1 VFARVI
7 ILWLVLL
14 LRAQA
19 ATQSVIVN
27 YDDHSSQTF
36 QYLAETKSNLI
47 VEIAGQPVFLPWTNI
62 VSLQFYSA
70 AARSAAEA
78 PVRSKPEKPVAHES
92 PANQI
97 NAAIERWGLVCLA
110 VLFFLRALCRFRT
123 EGEFYEHRIALVVYL
138 GMLAVLVAGGIAGW
152 GNGCLQMVALA
163 LVLFFGKFYTNQDL
177 VERRSGL
184 YFWLA
189 VLVLA
194 VLAGAGMGF
203 AIWSQSE
210 KLIRPGTAMILGA
223 IAASLWPLYQLAK
236 YLDVSVGDFIGGLRA
251 DMLLSEGAF
260 AEKNKPK
267 VHIPSDRL
275 LLHWREN
282 GMTKKAWQTA
292 RQYLL
297 DDPAAFPIWLFAMET
312 AALHLKKTDEAV
324 AILRRLWHCKNFSAD
339 QQNIALMKMQDLA
352 MKVGFQLSEKDFH
365 QPPVAKPEK
374 PLAKIL
380 ELRQKGRFAEAESML
395 LVLVEKEPD
404 NPAVFTQLIR
414 LYAEDLK
421 LRGKAQ
427 LWISNAEEH
436 LPAYHVDFLRNSLE
450 EWICSA
456 STPSIGSTG
465 ALPCQLKAEPSG
477 KLVLKS
483 YNTTS
488 EPAESSVEDCLQRQR
503 IQAKPKISNE
513 RYKPPRDKMDEMV
526 ADRRYGTAEEM
537 LKMELKAKPENFDL
551 WLRYAEVHGL
561 HCGNIRA
568 AEKVIEQMFQLRV
581 FSEEQMQAA
590 RAKLKEWRV
599 KHPVRLSG
607 W

>member
-1 VFARVI
+1 MFARLI

-110 VLFFLRALCRFRT
+110 VLFFLRALWRFRT

-184 YFWLA
+184 FFWLV

-203 AIWSQSE
+203 LIWSQSE

-251 DMLLSEGAF
+251 DMIFSEGAF
-260 AEKNKPK
+260 AEKSKTK
-267 VHIPSDRL
+267 VHLPSDL
-275 LLHWREN
+275 LLQHWREN

-292 RQYLL
+292 RKHLL
-297 DDPAAFPIWLFAMET
+297 DDPAALPIWLFAMET
-312 AALHLKKTDEAV
+312 AALHLKKPDEAV
-324 AILRRLWHCKNFSAD
+324 AILRRLWLCKNISAD
-339 QQNIALMKMQDLA
+339 QQNIVLIKMQELA
-352 MKVGFQLSEKDFH
+352 MKAGFQFNGKDFH
-365 QPPVAKPEK
+365 LQPVAKKEK
-374 PLAKIL
+374 LLSKIV
-380 ELRQKGRFAEAESML
+380 ELRKLGRFSEAESL
-395 LVLVEKEPD
+395 LLALNEKEPD
-404 NPAVFTQLIR
+404 NPAVVTQLVR

-427 LWISNAEEH
+427 SWISKAEEH
-436 LPAYHVDFLRNSLE
+436 LPSYHVDFLRNSLE
-450 EWICSA
+450 EWICSDPAASGKSTA
-456 STPSIGSTG
+456 STPGE
-465 ALPCQLKAEPSG
+465 LKAEPSG

-488 EPAESSVEDCLQRQR
+488 EPAENSVEDCLQRRQ
-503 IQAKPKISNE
+503 IQAKPKITNE
-513 RYKPPRDKMDEMV
+513 RYSPPRDKIDEMV

-537 LKMELKAKPENFDL
+537 LKMELKAKPEDFDL

-581 FSEEQMQAA
+581 FSEKQMLAA
-590 RAKLKEWRV
+590 RAKLKEWRI